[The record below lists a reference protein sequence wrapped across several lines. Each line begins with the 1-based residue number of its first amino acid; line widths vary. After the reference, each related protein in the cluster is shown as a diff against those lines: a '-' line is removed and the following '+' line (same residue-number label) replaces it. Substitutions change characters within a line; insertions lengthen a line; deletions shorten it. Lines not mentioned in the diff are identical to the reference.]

1 MVRIVQEKPRT
12 ADLSE
17 RELLV
22 IAEIAVGHSLE
33 TIGERLHLS
42 PHTVRTHLR
51 NVMRKL
57 GAQTRAHAVAIALT
71 DGAIDI
77 DP

>member
-1 MVRIVQEKPRT
+1 MRIIQDKPRT

-17 RELLV
+17 RELHV
-22 IAEIAVGHSLE
+22 IAEIALGHSLE
-33 TIGERLHLS
+33 TIGDRLHLS

-51 NVMRKL
+51 NTMRKL
-57 GAQTRAHAVAIALT
+57 GAQTRAHAVAIAIT
-71 DGAIDI
+71 EGAIQI